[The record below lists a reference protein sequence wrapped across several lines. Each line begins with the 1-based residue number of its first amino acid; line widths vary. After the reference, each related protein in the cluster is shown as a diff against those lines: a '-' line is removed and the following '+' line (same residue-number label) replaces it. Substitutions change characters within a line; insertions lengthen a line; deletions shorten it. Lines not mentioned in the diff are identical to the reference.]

1 MFLRTLV
8 SRYRERKSSF
18 NKMAADL
25 NQWPDKAKW
34 PSKLTAQNTE
44 LTHTHIN
51 LAVLIRHS
59 LKYKNTV
66 SQKTYRDTEL
76 QISVLTV
83 NENTSGLQRFQRE
96 GKEPG

>member
-1 MFLRTLV
+1 
-8 SRYRERKSSF
+8 
-18 NKMAADL
+18 MAADL

-66 SQKTYRDTEL
+66 SQKTSYRDTEL
-76 QISVLTV
+76 QIQVLTASKISKGRKKARLK
-83 NENTSGLQRFQRE
+83 EEGGGGGRGGLK
-96 GKEPG
+96 GWP